1 MPFPAWILAILLPS
15 APPMSCTS
23 DLGEC
28 RVSAADVVLA
38 VTPDEPRACGA
49 RVRVVLLQPR
59 PAQVGGVSALRAG
72 VHVPDRLCR
81 RPRLRRAVRLMLA
94 DLQVAQAEFAV
105 ALRCAADKARAY
117 HQRVVA
123 ELSATTDPVIAAE
136 LMHDRVVVAGVE
148 RFLAREANA
157 VRALVSDAAFA
168 AAQAHP

>member
-1 MPFPAWILAILLPS
+1 
-15 APPMSCTS
+15 
-23 DLGEC
+23 
-28 RVSAADVVLA
+28 
-38 VTPDEPRACGA
+38 
-49 RVRVVLLQPR
+49 
-59 PAQVGGVSALRAG
+59 
-72 VHVPDRLCR
+72 
-81 RPRLRRAVRLMLA
+81 MLA